1 MGDAVLYSVK
11 DHIATITLNR
21 PDNRNSMTPEVLDGF
36 TAAVKK
42 AAVEPRLR
50 CVVITGSGKT
60 FCAGADFRSQ
70 LQTGDAKE
78 LPHDRSFAMYEP
90 FLSVL
95 ELKVPVIGALNGHAI
110 GGGFGLSLVCD
121 IRLCAENGKYGAN
134 FAKLG
139 LSSGMAITYVL
150 PRLVGVS
157 AANELLFTGRLFDG
171 HEGVRNGY
179 ASRALPAADVLPAA
193 NALATIIAENAPL
206 AVKLTKELLYRGLA
220 WDPRGHA
227 RMESY
232 AQAETVVSED
242 AKEGIAALLEKRAP
256 IFSGR

>member
-1 MGDAVLYSVK
+1 MGDAVLYEVRER
-11 DHIATITLNR
+11 IATITLNR
-21 PDNRNSMTPEVLDGF
+21 PDNRNSMTPDLLEGF
-36 TAAVKK
+36 ARAVQK
-42 AAVEPRLR
+42 AASDATVR
-50 CVVITGSGKT
+50 CVVVTGSGKT
-60 FCAGADFRSQ
+60 FSAGADFKSQ
-70 LQTGDAKE
+70 LQTGGAQ

-90 FLSVL
+90 FLSLL
-95 ELKVPVIGALNGHAI
+95 ELKVPVVGALNGHAI

-121 IRLCAENGKYGAN
+121 IRLCAEDAKYGAN

-157 AANELLFTGRLFDG
+157 AAAELLFTGRLFDG
-171 HEGVRNGY
+171 QEAARIGY

-220 WDPRGHA
+220 WDPRSHA
-227 RMESY
+227 RAESY
-232 AQAETVVSED
+232 AQAETVATED
-242 AKEGIAALLEKRAP
+242 AKEGITALLEKRQP
-256 IFSGR
+256 IFVGK